1 MEGTYTVSVLSEA
14 PIPAL
19 SCTGLIPVSPTPILG
34 YQQRGFRR
42 AVDSEDTFVVGD
54 GRGGRPLEGRRIIG
68 SADTG
73 GVVDR
78 FAVCFELAG
87 GLPSSFRGKHGAV
100 TYTLRASL
108 GVSGADR
115 GSPAAAAAGAAAR

>member
-1 MEGTYTVSVLSEA
+1 
-14 PIPAL
+14 
-19 SCTGLIPVSPTPILG
+19 LIPVSPTPILG

-68 SADTG
+68 SVDTG

-108 GVSGADR
+108 GVSGGANR
-115 GSPAAAAAGAAAR
+115 GSPAAAAAAAAR

>member
-1 MEGTYTVSVLSEA
+1 M
-14 PIPAL
+14 
-19 SCTGLIPVSPTPILG
+19 
-34 YQQRGFRR
+34 
-42 AVDSEDTFVVGD
+42 GD
-54 GRGGRPLEGRRIIG
+54 GRGGRPLEGRCIIG

-115 GSPAAAAAGAAAR
+115 GSPATAAATAGAAAR